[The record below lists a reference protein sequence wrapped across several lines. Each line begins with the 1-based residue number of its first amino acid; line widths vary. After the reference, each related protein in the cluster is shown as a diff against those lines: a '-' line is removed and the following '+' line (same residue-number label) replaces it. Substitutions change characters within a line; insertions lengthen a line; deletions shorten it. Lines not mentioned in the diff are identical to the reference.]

1 MGERD
6 LGRLFG
12 HGAANLRDTVSNT
25 HDRRL
30 PGGIEITPS
39 ARIDNPAALAANRY
53 GIRFAEIAREE

>member
-12 HGAANLRDTVSNT
+12 HRAANLRDAVPNT

-30 PGGIEITPS
+30 SRGIEITPS
-39 ARIDNPAALAANRY
+39 ARVDNPAALAANRY